1 MKEKTTIWL
10 VLMVIGII
18 ALLSLASPIVPHA
31 KAKAQRITAVNNVVV
46 VSMTVTNA
54 SALPAI
60 QR

>member
-10 VLMVIGII
+10 VLTVIGII
-18 ALLSLASPIVPHA
+18 ALLLLASPIVPHA
-31 KAKAQRITAVNNVVV
+31 KAKAQHISAVNNVVV